1 MTTMISPR
9 GHRNSATSFA
19 PHTAPIVPPAA
30 TWNGG
35 FERPTTAVRTRSVS
49 SQGRRLTASA
59 AETPRMRKQ
68 RYRDS
73 LGQLALGGVLGL
85 TAIIGMLA
93 VDGTN
98 DQDVLQPAS
107 VNVATVNAK

>member
-1 MTTMISPR
+1 
-9 GHRNSATSFA
+9 
-19 PHTAPIVPPAA
+19 
-30 TWNGG
+30 
-35 FERPTTAVRTRSVS
+35 
-49 SQGRRLTASA
+49 
-59 AETPRMRKQ
+59 MRKQ